1 MRGDPDPSFW
11 KEKTV
16 LVTGSGGFA
25 GGHLT
30 ELLYKL
36 GAKVRCFVREGE
48 KPPLQGSRLTTAVGD
63 VEDYSSLL
71 RAFDSV
77 DIGFHLAAITAISE
91 ARADIF
97 KTFNTNA
104 LGTLNFLMA
113 GREKKASK
121 LVYASTCQVYGKQD
135 HLPINEN
142 HLPHPID
149 IYSASKLAGE
159 SLAISFAET
168 SQVDVSI
175 SRAFNHYGPRQ
186 RPDFL
191 IPQVIM
197 RLLTGKSLQLRNPAS
212 TRDFSYVDDIIR
224 GYCLLAETG
233 GPGEIYHLCSGDE
246 RSVQNTVETILKIT
260 GSRSN
265 DYLDSASPTLD
276 VSRSVGDYSK
286 AKNQLGWTPRISF
299 EDGLRKTV
307 EWYKDHRAFYSPT
320 S

>member
-48 KPPLQGSRLTTAVGD
+48 SPPLQGPRLTTTVGD

-91 ARADIF
+91 ARANIF

-113 GREKKASK
+113 GKEKKAGK
-121 LVYASTCQVYGKQD
+121 LVYVSTCQVYGKQT
-135 HLPINEN
+135 HLPISEN
-142 HLPHPID
+142 ALPHPID

-159 SLAISFAET
+159 NLAISFAET
-168 SQVDVSI
+168 SQIDTSI

-191 IPQVIM
+191 IPEVII
-197 RLLTGKSLQLRNPAS
+197 RLLTGKPIELRNPQS
-212 TRDFSYVDDIIR
+212 TRDFSYVDDIVR
-224 GYCLLAETG
+224 GYVLLAENG
-233 GPGEIYHLCSGDE
+233 RPGQVYHFCSGLE
-246 RSVQNTVETILKIT
+246 KSVKETVETIFKVSRIKPQIHS
-260 GSRSN
+260 GSRT
-265 DYLDSASPTLD
+265 PILD

-286 AKNQLGWTPRISF
+286 AKNELDWIPRIGF
-299 EDGLRKTV
+299 EDGIESTV
-307 EWYKDHRAFYSPT
+307 DWYRDHLGT
-320 S
+320 CT